1 MWKEPHHLGS
11 IVAGTGEFG
20 GGRSDFEEGIN
31 GGNGESAEDVAIGQ
45 GKEEFAYACLYAELL
60 AHLADT
66 AFMERFARVN
76 EASGEVERALRGSF
90 RTAYDEE
97 APRSIADDGDR
108 GGGGIE
114 IIGEAARAATLRA
127 GIVWLEIGRAT
138 DGAETKKGE
147 THGKYGGNIGR
158 YEEVWGTI
166 DKSA

>member
-31 GGNGESAEDVAIGQ
+31 GGNGESAEDVAFGQ

-60 AHLADT
+60 AHLADA

-114 IIGEAARAATLRA
+114 IIGEAARATTLRA

-147 THGKYGGNIGR
+147 THWKYGEILGGMGE
-158 YEEVWGTI
+158 YWEV
-166 DKSA
+166 